1 MTTNSDAI
9 ATVQSVLQ
17 RDRRRTRVL
26 IGLTIGLWI
35 LAALLIP
42 AFYLP
47 MASMV
52 LPKFEQMEK
61 QALEKDPQL
70 DAHMV
75 GWHVAVSVK
84 AANYAI
90 VGFLTVFAL
99 TSLLAA
105 ISTIGL
111 VLTVRR
117 VTLRY
122 ISEQLADISNQLRQF
137 QRSP

>member
-17 RDRRRTRVL
+17 RDRRRTRAL

-84 AANYAI
+84 AASYAI